1 MAGISAEGSLCAL
14 FGSAE
19 EPSASP
25 AELAWYGEQLPR
37 NAGTLVELMCG
48 YGRLLV
54 PLAEAGFSV
63 HGADG
68 SAAMLAE
75 CEARLSRAK
84 LTTTL
89 FRQDVAEL
97 NVPFRYGAAFIGGG
111 AFQRLIDV
119 ERARTALRRIR
130 AHLVEPG
137 LLLLDLYVPAES
149 AQRIAA
155 PLVEVRSTSLAD
167 GSRIALRSETT
178 MYPDARLAR
187 TESRYVH
194 RRGHD
199 LLREETEK
207 RALTWYAP
215 DDIVALIRAA
225 GFGDVVVGDA
235 AHVAADGHAYS
246 IRAHAF

>member
-1 MAGISAEGSLCAL
+1 MTVAGPLGALFASAEGS
-14 FGSAE
+14 S
-19 EPSASP
+19 PSSE
-25 AELAWYGEQLPR
+25 ELAWYREQLPR
-37 NAGTLVELMCG
+37 DVGTLVELMCG

-63 HGADG
+63 HGVDG

-75 CEARLSRAK
+75 CEARLSRAS
-84 LTTTL
+84 LATTL
-89 FRQDVAEL
+89 LRQDVAEL

-111 AFQRLIDV
+111 AFQHLVDV
-119 ERARTALRRIR
+119 ERARAALTRIR
-130 AHLVEPG
+130 AHLIEPG
-137 LLLLDLYVPAES
+137 LLLLDLYVPAET

-199 LLREETEK
+199 LLGEETET

-215 DDIVALIRAA
+215 DEIVALIRDA
-225 GFGDVVVGDA
+225 GFRDVVVGES
-235 AHVAADGHAYS
+235 AHPAADGHAYS
-246 IRAHAF
+246 IRAQA

>member
-1 MAGISAEGSLCAL
+1 MSAAGFLCAL
-14 FGSAE
+14 FDSAG
-19 EPSASP
+19 EPSASS

-54 PLAEAGFSV
+54 PLAEAGFSI
-63 HGADG
+63 HGVDE

-75 CEARLSRAK
+75 CEARLSRAS
-84 LTTTL
+84 LATTL

-119 ERARTALRRIR
+119 ERARAALARIR
-130 AHLVEPG
+130 AHLIEPG
-137 LLLLDLYVPAES
+137 LLLLDLYVPPES
-149 AQRIAA
+149 VQRIAA
-155 PLVEVRSTSLAD
+155 PLVEVRSTSLSD

-199 LLREETEK
+199 LLCEETET

-215 DDIVALIRAA
+215 DDIVALIRDA
-225 GFGDVVVGDA
+225 GFRDVVVGA
-235 AHVAADGHAYS
+235 AAGEPTDGQAFS
-246 IRAHAF
+246 IRAYAL